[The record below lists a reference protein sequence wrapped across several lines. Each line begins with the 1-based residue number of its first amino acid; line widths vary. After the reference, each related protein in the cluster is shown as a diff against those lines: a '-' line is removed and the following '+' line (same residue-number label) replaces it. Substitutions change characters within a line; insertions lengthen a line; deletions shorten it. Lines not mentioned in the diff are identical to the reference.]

1 MKTYREF
8 NHELEERVEK
18 LSTRLKR
25 AKAMRKNK
33 NKIAMARKRAAKKVK
48 IDTVSIE
55 KKAIKQARAL
65 LIKKKLK
72 GASLSD
78 LGMGQK
84 IALSKFLDKKT
95 AKISKIAKKLKKG
108 IRQKE
113 MMKKRKPPITPDQT
127 SDSAIPLKK

>member
-8 NHELEERVEK
+8 NQELEERVEK

-48 IDTVSIE
+48 IDAVSIE

-78 LGMGQK
+78 LGQK

-95 AKISKIAKKLKKG
+95 VKISKIAKKLKKG

>member
-48 IDTVSIE
+48 IDAVSIE

-65 LIKKKLK
+65 LIKKKLINQTM
-72 GASLSD
+72 SLKSFIVFM
-78 LGMGQK
+78 LP
-84 IALSKFLDKKT
+84 L
-95 AKISKIAKKLKKG
+95 AKK
-108 IRQKE
+108 
-113 MMKKRKPPITPDQT
+113 DQQ
-127 SDSAIPLKK
+127 

>member
-8 NHELEERVEK
+8 NQELEERVEK

-33 NKIAMARKRAAKKVK
+33 NKIKLARAKAAKKIK
-48 IDTVSIE
+48 IDSKTIE
-55 KKAIKQARAL
+55 KRAIKQARM
-65 LIKKKLK
+65 IMMKKRLGGK
-72 GASLSD
+72 SLSD

-84 IALSKFLDKKT
+84 IALSKFLDSKT

-113 MMKKRKPPITPDQT
+113 LAKKKKPPITPDQT